1 MSDNLVPPQEVLDFR
16 TRHSLT
22 HEELDAL
29 FGSASEG
36 RSSRRWHKNGAPRYV
51 GILMAYADKFGLGLM
66 RELGQSYQRKDSE

>member
-1 MSDNLVPPQEVLDFR
+1 MSDNLVSPQAVLEFR
-16 TRHSLT
+16 TRHDLT

-66 RELGQSYQRKDSE
+66 RKLGQDHQRNDSL